1 MPTYIENFVIKF
13 VSNVGMK
20 NEVQEISLYIYIY
33 KSIYKPNSRY
43 SSNKPLDERGGNSK
57 SFSQRV
63 KTSSSVCSSLTRFHQ
78 ALIRLAYLW
87 T

>member
-1 MPTYIENFVIKF
+1 MN
-13 VSNVGMK
+13 
-20 NEVQEISLYIYIY
+20 
-33 KSIYKPNSRY
+33 KPNSRY

-63 KTSSSVCSSLTRFHQ
+63 KTSSSVCSSLIRFHQ
-78 ALIRLAYLW
+78 AFTRLAYLC